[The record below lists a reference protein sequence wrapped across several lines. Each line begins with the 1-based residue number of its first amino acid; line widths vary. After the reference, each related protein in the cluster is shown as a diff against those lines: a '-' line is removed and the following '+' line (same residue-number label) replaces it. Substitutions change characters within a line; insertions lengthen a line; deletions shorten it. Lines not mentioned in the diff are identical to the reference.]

1 MASTDAVVPA
11 APRLIC
17 AFILF
22 ALKWTFLLLVAS
34 FVLNLSAL
42 HKEEEALRPMG
53 KLRNHHLVYKLISL
67 TIADDLYDIGFE
79 QLLYLR

>member
-53 KLRNHHLVYKLISL
+53 KLRNHQLV
-67 TIADDLYDIGFE
+67 
-79 QLLYLR
+79 